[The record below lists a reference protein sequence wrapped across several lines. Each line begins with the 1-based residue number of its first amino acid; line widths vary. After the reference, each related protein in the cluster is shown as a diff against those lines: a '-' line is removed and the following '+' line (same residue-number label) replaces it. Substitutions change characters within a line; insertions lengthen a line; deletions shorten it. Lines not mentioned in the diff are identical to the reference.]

1 MAVGGRGRIAQG
13 DDAGQGE
20 DRGKATQMSAFVEW
34 LNSTEPATPLQGLGI
49 VACAVA
55 LAVFNFW
62 ILFGVIEP
70 WRKKRQRNA

>member
-1 MAVGGRGRIAQG
+1 MN
-13 DDAGQGE
+13 
-20 DRGKATQMSAFVEW
+20 AFVEW

-55 LAVFNFW
+55 LAAFNSW

-70 WRKKRQRNA
+70 WRVRRHNNKKGN